1 MNQIQTDE
9 SLSEVEIRRELKM
22 FQATDQCF
30 GGFNDL
36 IMWYKNRSWLRKL
49 IAYFFYFKLA
59 YLNVL
64 ERCVFPASIYAVC
77 VVYFTYGT

>member
-36 IMWYKNRSWLRKL
+36 IMRYKNRS
-49 IAYFFYFKLA
+49 
-59 YLNVL
+59 
-64 ERCVFPASIYAVC
+64 
-77 VVYFTYGT
+77 